1 MLTMAKKP
9 NPAFERD
16 AAKARRP
23 STLRLAAKEN
33 NMRLTNRTHNR
44 DSFFKYMSAST
55 AAVVL
60 ERRTLRWSSPLL
72 FNDPF
77 DVPRELSLGIR
88 PEDVV
93 RALASRVSNLIEQ
106 PPEETSRLEP
116 KIRLIVETARKGI
129 SAELK
134 AQLLAGLAA
143 SAETLRPTGQSMEE
157 LRQRWRDLLPQFR
170 ILCLTESPSHAAM
183 WYHYADKYRGV
194 VLELRCDDE
203 LDSAWR
209 IAKPVTY
216 PTSKPAV
223 YTADG
228 WAEIL
233 TTTKNLAVE
242 EMLMVATYTKAPDWS
257 YEKEWRITSFSRPP
271 ESGLFTDYRLNPREL
286 AGIYLGP
293 NISTED
299 RERIVALA
307 GQYPAVAVHQVSI
320 GMTREFNFSAA
331 GG

>member
-1 MLTMAKKP
+1 
-9 NPAFERD
+9 
-16 AAKARRP
+16 
-23 STLRLAAKEN
+23 
-33 NMRLTNRTHNR
+33 MRSLNRTHNR
-44 DSFFKYMSAST
+44 ESFFKYMSAPT
-55 AAVVL
+55 AAVVM

-77 DVPRELSLGIR
+77 DVPRELSFGIR
-88 PEDVV
+88 PEDIV
-93 RALASRVSNLIEQ
+93 RALSRRISNLIEQ
-106 PPEETSRLEP
+106 PPEDTSRLEP
-116 KIRLIVETARKGI
+116 KVRLIVETVKKGI
-129 SAELK
+129 SADSK
-134 AQLLAGLAA
+134 AQLLADLSN

-157 LRQRWRDLLPQFR
+157 CRQMWRDLLPQFR

-183 WYHYADKYRGV
+183 WYHYADQYRGV

-216 PTSKPAV
+216 PTSMPAV

-233 TTTKNLAVE
+233 TTIKNLALE
-242 EMLMVATYTKAPDWS
+242 ELLVVATYTKAPDWS

-271 ESGLFTDYRLNPREL
+271 ESGLFTDYRLNPQEL

-293 NISTED
+293 NISTPD
-299 RERIVALA
+299 RERILALA
-307 GQYPAVAVHQVSI
+307 AQYPAVAIQQVSI
-320 GMTREFNFSAA
+320 GMTREFHFSSV